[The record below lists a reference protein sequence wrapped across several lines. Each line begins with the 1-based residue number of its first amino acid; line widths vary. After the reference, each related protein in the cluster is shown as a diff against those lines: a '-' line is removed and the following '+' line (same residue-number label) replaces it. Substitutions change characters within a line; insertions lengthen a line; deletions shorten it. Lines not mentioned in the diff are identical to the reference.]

1 MGFISN
7 IRRDWQT
14 VSAFRRILKYL
25 DDLGP
30 DSEKIVADD
39 LEASVDKHRA
49 NAAFRFEGDIVTYG
63 EFDARANRV
72 ANWALSQGLKAGD
85 AVALFMG
92 NCPDYVAVWFGL
104 SKIGAVTGLINHNL
118 AEEALAH
125 CINIADAKAVICGA
139 EQVGQL
145 DSAREHLQ
153 GGMSFW
159 CFGDADGCENL
170 ETALNAADDAR
181 PDRSHRAHLRG
192 ADVCLYVYTSGTTGL
207 PKAAKLTQT
216 RTQGMMRTFVMPTEV
231 TARDRVYVTL
241 PLYHSTGG
249 LCGVGIALMTGA
261 CVILRRKFSVSK
273 FWDDVADNGA
283 TVFVYI
289 GELCRYL
296 LNQPVHPKEQAHK
309 LRTGFGN
316 GLRPEIWK
324 DFLDRFNVPGLVE
337 FYGSTEG
344 NVNFLNVDRKVGAVG
359 RIPKILEKKFAHVA
373 FVKFD
378 VETEMPVRGE
388 DGFCIPADPD
398 EPAEVL
404 GQIGDDARTRF
415 EGYKDAE
422 ATKKKLLTDVF
433 EAGDTWFRTGDLMR
447 KDADGYIFFVDR
459 IGDTF
464 RWKGE
469 NVSTNEVADVVGR
482 VDGVGHANVYGVP
495 IPGMDGKAGMASI
508 TPDGDLDLAG
518 LFDALK
524 QQLPAYAVPIF
535 IRAQKEAETTGTF
548 KYRKVDLVNEGFDP
562 DKAGDPLW
570 FAHPDKGE
578 YVPLTHD
585 VYESI
590 LSGTFKF

>member
-14 VSAFRRILKYL
+14 VSAFRKILKYV

-30 DSEKIVADD
+30 ESENIVADD
-39 LEASVDKHRA
+39 LEASVDRHKT
-49 NAAFRFEGDIVTYG
+49 NAAFRFEGEIVTYA
-63 EFDARANRV
+63 ELDARANRI

-118 AEEALAH
+118 SEEALAH

-139 EQVGQL
+139 EQAAQL
-145 DSAREHLQ
+145 DTAREHLEGSQ
-153 GGMSFW
+153 SFW
-159 CFGDADGCENL
+159 CFGPADGCENL
-170 ETALNAADDAR
+170 EDALADVSADR
-181 PDRSHRAHLRG
+181 PDRSHREHLRG
-192 ADVCLYVYTSGTTGL
+192 ADICLYVYTSGTTGL

-216 RTQGMMRTFVMPTEV
+216 RTQGMMRTFVIPTEV

-249 LCGVGIALMTGA
+249 LCAVGISLMTGA

-283 TVFVYI
+283 TLFVYI

-296 LNQPVHPKEQAHK
+296 LNQPEHPKERAHN

-316 GLRPEIWK
+316 GLRPEIWQE
-324 DFLDRFNVPGLVE
+324 FLDRFDVPGLVE

-359 RIPKILEKKFAHVA
+359 RIPKLLEKRFAHVA

-378 VETEMPVRGE
+378 IESEMPVRGP
-388 DGFCIPADPD
+388 DGFCIPAEPN

-404 GQIGDDARTRF
+404 GQIGDDPRTRF
-415 EGYKDAE
+415 EGYKDTE
-422 ATKKKLLTDVF
+422 ATKKKLLTNVF
-433 EAGDTWFRTGDLMR
+433 EEGDTWFRTGDLMR
-447 KDADGYIFFVDR
+447 KDEDGYIFFIDR

-469 NVSTNEVADVVGR
+469 NVSTNEVADVIGR
-482 VDGVGHANVYGVP
+482 VSGVGHANVYGVP

-508 TPDGDLDLAG
+508 TPEGEFDLTG
-518 LFDALK
+518 LLDELK
-524 QQLPAYAVPIF
+524 HQLPAYAVPIF
-535 IRAQKEAETTGTF
+535 IRVQTEAETTGTF
-548 KYRKVDLVNEGFDP
+548 KYRKVDLVEEGFDP

-570 FAHPDKGE
+570 FAHPDRGE

-585 VYESI
+585 VFESV